1 MTKTHTH
8 ECTERERERERE
20 TETERETEREES
32 TQNRAVF
39 DDLPFFL
46 SADSVAG
53 TSVENRED
61 TQFES

>member
-1 MTKTHTH
+1 MAKTHTH
-8 ECTERERERERE
+8 KCTERERERDRE
-20 TETERETEREES
+20 TETEREES

>member
-1 MTKTHTH
+1 MAKTHTH
-8 ECTERERERERE
+8 KCTERERDRDRE
-20 TETERETEREES
+20 TETEREES